1 MQKKVVVA
9 AIAGSIVLIGG
20 WALAASSAQAH
31 GAGHGRGQHKAHG
44 HALHKGHK
52 GQMRMQHRGHTATG
66 PARKVSSTARGPAKT
81 THQHKH

>member
-9 AIAGSIVLIGG
+9 AIAGSAVLFGG

-44 HALHKGHK
+44 HASHNVHK
-52 GQMRMQHRGHTATG
+52 GQMRMQHRGHSH
-66 PARKVSSTARGPAKT
+66 ARKASSAIRGPAKT
-81 THQHKH
+81 AHQHKH